1 METFGSTFQEGHA
14 LQTEAF
20 QTKLESRFL

>member
-1 METFGSTFQEGHA
+1 METFGGTFQEGHA

-20 QTKLESRFL
+20 QTKLESPYL